1 MENLVPTQEII
12 DKTVESSFHSVDLIN
27 KLKTQMS
34 LSEDDQ
40 DTIQRNID
48 HLNLLLSKEWY
59 VEALTEEQRAE
70 VDSAVNTLES

>member
-1 MENLVPTQEII
+1 MENLVPVQEII

-40 DTIQRNID
+40 ATMQRNID

>member
-1 MENLVPTQEII
+1 MENLVPFQEII

>member
-1 MENLVPTQEII
+1 MENLIPTQEII
-12 DKTVESSFHSVDLIN
+12 DKTVESSFHSVGLIN

>member
-1 MENLVPTQEII
+1 MENLVPFQEII

-40 DTIQRNID
+40 ATMQRNID